1 VAYGRYK
8 LGILEG
14 LVRYLFESYLK
25 VVAVIFIIARVFRLI
40 TRILLRYQTDYIGSA
55 LRFFEPITALTIFGA
70 AAFLVLVYLLSPS
83 FMF

>member
-1 VAYGRYK
+1 MAYGRYK

-14 LVRYLFESYLK
+14 LVRYLFESCLK

-70 AAFLVLVYLLSPS
+70 AAFLVLVYLLSSS